1 MARRIA
7 TILSLKDK
15 MSPGLEKVS
24 KNTKQVAK
32 NAEKAKLKLGN
43 MAISA
48 ADKIGGLASKAV
60 KAGTAIAGLVAGAAV
75 KTGLSEAMDL
85 EGYKAQIETA
95 TKDTKKAGEIMD
107 WCMQMANKTPFEGGE
122 VVEAASKFESMGMSA
137 KKWVTYAGDMAGAT
151 NKSMDR
157 ATEALIDGQTGEL
170 ERLKEFGIKKA
181 DIVKKANQM
190 FANEEVVNN
199 KGQITNQ
206 KKFNEALLALMDDKF
221 TGGMEKKAKT
231 LRGTF
236 STITGV
242 IKNALAGIMGVKS
255 NGEVSKGSPLDMLKQ
270 KAQALAN
277 QLVKMQSDGT
287 FDKIAK
293 KVSSGDRRSVV

>member
-85 EGYKAQIETA
+85 EGYRSEEHT
-95 TKDTKKAGEIMD
+95 
-107 WCMQMANKTPFEGGE
+107 
-122 VVEAASKFESMGMSA
+122 S
-137 KKWVTYAGDMAGAT
+137 
-151 NKSMDR
+151 
-157 ATEALIDGQTGEL
+157 EL
-170 ERLKEFGIKKA
+170 
-181 DIVKKANQM
+181 
-190 FANEEVVNN
+190 
-199 KGQITNQ
+199 
-206 KKFNEALLALMDDKF
+206 
-221 TGGMEKKAKT
+221 
-231 LRGTF
+231 
-236 STITGV
+236 
-242 IKNALAGIMGVKS
+242 
-255 NGEVSKGSPLDMLKQ
+255 
-270 KAQALAN
+270 
-277 QLVKMQSDGT
+277 QSQ
-287 FDKIAK
+287 
-293 KVSSGDRRSVV
+293 R

>member
-151 NKSMDR
+151 NKSLDQ
-157 ATEALIDGQTGEL
+157 ATEALIDAQTGEL
-170 ERLKEFGIKKA
+170 
-181 DIVKKANQM
+181 
-190 FANEEVVNN
+190 
-199 KGQITNQ
+199 
-206 KKFNEALLALMDDKF
+206 
-221 TGGMEKKAKT
+221 
-231 LRGTF
+231 
-236 STITGV
+236 
-242 IKNALAGIMGVKS
+242 
-255 NGEVSKGSPLDMLKQ
+255 
-270 KAQALAN
+270 
-277 QLVKMQSDGT
+277 
-287 FDKIAK
+287 
-293 KVSSGDRRSVV
+293 